1 MIDLQLLGTTAIR
14 DGDRPDL
21 PHVLVQ
27 PKRLALFVYLT
38 LATPGGFHR
47 RDKLLA
53 LFWPERSD
61 VEARAALSDALYF
74 LRRRLGEDVILGRG
88 SEEVGVAASEM
99 RCDAFEF
106 ERALEEERFAEAVE
120 VYAGDLLDGFHL
132 SGLREF
138 EAWLEAQR
146 RRLRVGYGRAL
157 AAVAE
162 GQEREGDDEAA
173 IESWRRL
180 LALDRFDSR
189 TALKLIEALAR
200 SGRPAAA
207 LREAE
212 AHADLLRSELGVEP
226 PEDLTAIAARL
237 RTGPV
242 PVDAASVTA
251 VPEPAGPGPPGPPT
265 GDEDGVG
272 ANQPRGGRDGMGE
285 GPARTGSH
293 RTPRLLSSQG
303 PRRHVHRI
311 AVAGLALATVGVG
324 VYVTLNGSVRP
335 GQPPTISGAV
345 EGPGDLSTTSV
356 AVLPFAVRG
365 GGEVAYLG
373 EGLASLL
380 STKLDGA
387 GGLRG
392 VDSHTLLRRA
402 GEQETWDPQEASLLA
417 GHFGAGLHVLGS
429 VVASG
434 GRLHID
440 AALYEVGSH
449 QPAVRAAVEGMEE
462 ELFALVDRLAV
473 ELLAARLHPPEAGLR
488 SAADLTTHSLPALRA
503 FLAGERERRAY
514 RWSAAIEAY
523 QQAIREDSTF
533 ALAHLRLSLAV
544 GWSPPELHLAL
555 RQPAV
560 EAALRHGDRLS
571 RRDRLVLE
579 ALADGVRGRP
589 EVEARLR
596 DLTLRYPEDAE
607 AWYLLGDLLFHANP
621 DRGRSISEARQ
632 AFERAAA
639 LDPANRGFL
648 DHLVHLALHERRFG
662 DLDSLAERMGDARP
676 PSWRTMLDL
685 ISRLAAGSPSERSAA
700 ETEISRLEP
709 RAQMQLL
716 FWTAEQGPAELLEAL
731 LDVHAEEPLALA
743 PGPPHWPDWRSQ
755 GEAAQLAFW
764 LGRLSEAE
772 ALLEGLRG
780 RAPVQAV
787 LYEAWWARTPF
798 APTPA
803 VDLTRLRGQLQAL
816 PSDVSPWPTWDADV
830 WRQVR
835 LFLLGAL
842 SVRLGDFPEAERH
855 AGALEGLAA
864 PDLDGSGGYAT
875 DVHASLARI
884 GSHTVR
890 AMAAQAQ
897 GRTEEALRLLESV
910 ETEMFGRSLWARPV
924 PHPDFTLQRFLRAEL
939 LRALGRDE
947 EALVWYPYHG
957 WSEWLMGPQFVPL
970 SHLRIAEIHDRR
982 GDTEAAIHHFT
993 LFTLLWRDADPEL
1006 RSLVEEAEGRL
1017 AVLRGA
1023 RAATGGTVRS
1033 APGALPGSR
1042 GRGTVPG
1049 SNRPGR

>member
-27 PKRLALFVYLT
+27 PKRLALLAYLT
-38 LATPGGFHR
+38 LAVPGGFHR

-53 LFWPERSD
+53 LFWPDRRD
-61 VEARAALSDALYF
+61 PEARAALSDALYF
-74 LRRRLGEDVILGRG
+74 LRQRLGDHVIVGRG
-88 SEEVGVAASEM
+88 SEEIAVERKAV
-99 RCDAFEF
+99 RCDAVEF
-106 ERALEEERFAEAVE
+106 ERALEAERFAEAVE

-138 EAWLEAQR
+138 EEWLEAAR
-146 RRLRVGYGRAL
+146 RRLRLGYSRAL
-157 AAVAE
+157 EAVAE
-162 GQEREGDDEAA
+162 GREREGNHEAA

-189 TALKLIEALAR
+189 TALRLIEALAR

-212 AHADLLRSELGVEP
+212 THAEMLRSELGMDP
-226 PEDLTAIAARL
+226 PEDLAAMAGRL
-237 RTGPV
+237 RTSPV
-242 PVDAASVTA
+242 SVDAASVTA
-251 VPEPAGPGPPGPPT
+251 VPAPARRGPPGPPT
-265 GDEDGVG
+265 SGEDGLG
-272 ANQPRGGRDGMGE
+272 ANEPRGGLDGRRD
-285 GPARTGSH
+285 GPARIGFH
-293 RTPRLLSSQG
+293 GVPRPSWSQG
-303 PRRHVHRI
+303 PRRHVRRI
-311 AVAGLALATVGVG
+311 AAAGLALTTLGLG
-324 VYVTLNGSVRP
+324 VYVTLNGSSRS
-335 GQPPTISGAV
+335 GQPPAISGPAGEPV
-345 EGPGDLSTTSV
+345 ELSTISV
-356 AVLPFAVRG
+356 AVLPFTVRG
-365 GGEVAYLG
+365 GGEVTYLR
-373 EGLASLL
+373 EGVASLL
-380 STKLDGA
+380 SSKLDGA

-392 VDSHTLLRRA
+392 VDSHTLLKRA
-402 GEQETWDPQEASLLA
+402 GGQEAWDPQEASLLA
-417 GHFGAGLHVLGS
+417 EHFGAALHILGS
-429 VVASG
+429 VMASG

-440 AALYEVGSH
+440 AALYEVGSP
-449 QPAVRAAVEGMEE
+449 QPMVRAAVEGVEE
-462 ELFALVDRLAV
+462 ELFPLVDRLAV
-473 ELLAARLHPPEAGLR
+473 ELLAAQLRPPEPGPR
-488 SAADLTTHSLPALRA
+488 RAADITTHSLPALRA
-503 FLAGERERRAY
+503 FLAGEQERRAY
-514 RWSAAIEAY
+514 RWSVAIEAY

-533 ALAHLRLSLAV
+533 ALAHLRLSQAV
-544 GWSPPELHLAL
+544 GWSPPELHLGL

-571 RRDRLVLE
+571 HRDRLVLH
-579 ALADGVRGRP
+579 AFADGVRGRP
-589 EVEARLR
+589 EVEGRLR

-639 LDPANRGFL
+639 LDPANPGLL

-676 PSWRTMLDL
+676 PWWRAILELTGRLD
-685 ISRLAAGSPSERSAA
+685 AGSPAEQSAA
-700 ETEISRLEP
+700 VSEIPHLAP
-709 RAQMQLL
+709 PAQMQLL
-716 FWTAEQGPAELLEAL
+716 LWTAEHGPAELLEAL
-731 LDVHAEEPLALA
+731 LDLHAEEPLALD
-743 PGPPHWPDWRSQ
+743 PGPFHWSDWRSQ

-772 ALLEGLRG
+772 ALLEGLRSL
-780 RAPVQAV
+780 APVQAV
-787 LYEAWWARTPF
+787 LYETWWARAPF
-798 APTPA
+798 APMPA
-803 VDLTRLRGQLQAL
+803 VDLTRLRRQVQAL
-816 PSDVSPWPTWDADV
+816 PPDISPWPPWDADV

-835 LFLLGAL
+835 RFLLGAL
-842 SVRLGDFPEAERH
+842 SARLGDLPEAERH
-855 AGALEGLAA
+855 ADALEGLAT

-884 GSHTVR
+884 GSQTVR
-890 AMAAQAQ
+890 AMVAQAR
-897 GRTEEALRLLESV
+897 GRTEEALQLLESV
-910 ETEMFGRSLWARPV
+910 EAEMFARSVWARPV

-939 LRALGRDE
+939 LRELGRDE

-1017 AVLRGA
+1017 AAL
-1023 RAATGGTVRS
+1023 RAARDARS
-1033 APGALPGSR
+1033 TSEPSGHSG
-1042 GRGTVPG
+1042 VP
-1049 SNRPGR
+1049 